1 MSEPDDSESDQPRDD
16 LSEKRRGERR
26 TKAPSKRPALGN
38 GRKASVSPAQLAQR
52 AVSELAEL
60 LGHEV
65 EGVVSLHRTGD
76 GWCVGVE
83 VLEIARIPD
92 TADVLA
98 EYEVDADRRGHLL
111 GYQRVRRYTRGSTR
125 EDR

>member
-1 MSEPDDSESDQPRDD
+1 MSESDDSESDQRRDQGN
-16 LSEKRRGERR
+16 GERR
-26 TKAPSKRPALGN
+26 RNAPSKQSASAN
-38 GRKASVSPAQLAQR
+38 GRKASVRPAQLAQR
-52 AVSELAEL
+52 AVSELADL
-60 LGHEV
+60 IGHEV
-65 EGVVSLHRTGD
+65 EGIVSLHRSGD